1 LAEGAARGFARLFE
15 RTRPAGRLALL
26 PYVMAGHPTVAS
38 TVDLLL
44 GLEAAGAD
52 GFELGVPFSDP
63 VADGPT
69 IQSASQVALRNG
81 MTPART
87 TELLAEARRR
97 GLRAPV
103 ALMGYL
109 NPIVHRGVGRYC
121 AEAAAAGADGLIVPD
136 APPEEADDLER
147 ACQACRL
154 DLIQFV
160 APTSSA
166 ARIALAAGRARGFVY
181 VVSLTG
187 VTGARAELAAGL
199 DALLER
205 VRALT
210 TTPVVVGFGISRPEH
225 LAHLRGRADGAIVA
239 SALINRMDAAPDAPL
254 EAATAFLRELRAG
267 ADGVVAAAR

>member
-1 LAEGAARGFARLFE
+1 LPDGAARGFGRLFE
-15 RTRPAGRLALL
+15 RSRPAGRLALL
-26 PYVMAGHPTVAS
+26 PYVMAGYPTVEA

-63 VADGPT
+63 IADGPT
-69 IQSASQVALRNG
+69 IQAASQVALRNG
-81 MTPART
+81 MTPTRVT
-87 TELLAEARRR
+87 GLLAEARRR

-109 NPIVHRGVGRYC
+109 NPIVHQGVERYC
-121 AEAAAAGADGLIVPD
+121 ADAAAAGADGLIVPD
-136 APPEEADDLER
+136 APPDEADEL
-147 ACQACRL
+147 AGACRVRGL

-160 APTSSA
+160 APTSSPE
-166 ARIALAAGRARGFVY
+166 RIALAARSARGFVY

-187 VTGARAELAAGL
+187 VTGARTELAAGL
-199 DALLER
+199 DDLLER
-205 VRALT
+205 VRAAT

-239 SALINRMDAAPDAPL
+239 SALINRIDSSREAPVEAGAA
-254 EAATAFLRELRAG
+254 FVRELRAG
-267 ADGVVAAAR
+267 ADGALLTA